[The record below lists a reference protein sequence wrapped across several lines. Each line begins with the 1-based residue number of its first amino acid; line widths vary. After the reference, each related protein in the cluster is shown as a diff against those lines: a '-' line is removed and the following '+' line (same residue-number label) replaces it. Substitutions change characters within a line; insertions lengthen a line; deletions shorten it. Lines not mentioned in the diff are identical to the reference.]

1 MAVVAYVSQNFGAG
15 KFVRIRQGVRVSLLM
30 GIATAMCC
38 SFIMI
43 FLGEKIMH
51 IFVITK
57 DVSRQVFEYGQ
68 EYLLILGLF
77 YPLLYMLYIVRA
89 SLQGMGN
96 TLVPIISSMGQLVM
110 RVSCAIVLT
119 KVIGCSGIYYG
130 EIGAWM
136 MADIILIATY
146 IHEIRRSN

>member
-1 MAVVAYVSQNFGAG
+1 MHLFVDAENISQ
-15 KFVRIRQGVRVSLLM
+15 R
-30 GIATAMCC
+30 
-38 SFIMI
+38 
-43 FLGEKIMH
+43 
-51 IFVITK
+51 
-57 DVSRQVFEYGQ
+57 VFEYGK

-77 YPLLYMLYIVRA
+77 YPLLYILYIVRA
-89 SLQGMGN
+89 SLQGIGY
-96 TLVPIISSMGQLVM
+96 TLIPMISSMGQLVM